1 MRIPSFHASR
11 AGFGSVVAAA
21 ARSANFV
28 FGIFWTREI
37 IVDRF
42 DSTDSATTTTARKWF
57 IG

>member
-11 AGFGSVVAAA
+11 AARSVVAAA

-28 FGIFWTREI
+28 FGIFWTREV